1 MAVLQ
6 ATRLRLTSDG
16 HGGWYDQNGEFVA
29 KTVGGKLKFFNKNQ
43 RPGQDPPQERSQAN
57 QDVAATQ
64 NEPKQ
69 QPQQTNQEPP
79 ADEEEG
85 VEDRGTLTV
94 AFGRFNPPTIGHEKL
109 LDTVASVAGKGDYK
123 VYPSRSQDAKKNPL
137 DPDTKIAVMRQM
149 YPKHGEKIQN
159 DAGSKTI
166 FDVLKKAHED
176 GYSSVNIV
184 VGADRQAEFD
194 KLANSYNGKLYD
206 FGEINVISAGERNPD
221 AEGVE
226 GMSASKLRKA
236 AAEGDFATFRSG
248 IPKALDDKA
257 AKQLYNTLRKSM
269 KVEES
274 WNLWEIAP
282 KYDWM
287 GLRDTYIKGD
297 IFRIGD
303 LVENINTGLVGK
315 IIRRGANYLIC
326 VTEDDVMFKP
336 WIRDVTEWTDVSGV
350 PADKRLVG
358 TDDLRKYLMRLTN
371 TKNIKNF
378 INKYKKK

>member
-64 NEPKQ
+64 TEPKQ
-69 QPQQTNQEPP
+69 QPQQTDQEPP

-109 LDTVASVAGKGDYK
+109 LDKVASVAGKGEYR

-287 GLRDTYIKGD
+287 GLRDTYVRGD
-297 IFRIGD
+297 IFRVGD
-303 LVENINTGLVGK
+303 IVENINTGLIGK

-326 VTEDDVMFKP
+326 VTEDNVMFKP
-336 WIRDVTEWTDVSGV
+336 WIRDVSEWTDVSGV

-358 TDDLRKYLMRLTN
+358 TDDLRKYLARLTN